1 MMLRYAIFSLC
12 RAHFVNGCKPKLNFL
27 QNLSRQWWTT
37 SPEDTAARIAVFWR
51 FLQNLSRQ
59 WWTTSSEDTAARIAV
74 FWRCYRGIRNFINYA
89 IGYCLESAIAVS
101 FEEGSLQKQQPT
113 REEPI
118 NFGLTSASGSITCSI
133 STLYCSYSYSY

>member
-12 RAHFVNGCKPKLNFL
+12 RAHFVNGCKPKLNYL

-37 SPEDTAARIAVFWR
+37 SP
-51 FLQNLSRQ
+51 
-59 WWTTSSEDTAARIAV
+59 EDTAARIAV